1 MTQPTTLPAGYD
13 AEMRFGVVMYGGVSL
28 AIYIYG
34 VTNELFELACA
45 TPREGYKL
53 ALADGEGTRAVYARL
68 ARLASDPTLVQR
80 YAQALRE
87 RDGDAPNASAARR
100 EVAGPPLHAAPTDV
114 WQAEWDAGERTRFVI
129 DVIAGTSAG
138 GINGIYLAKAL
149 ALAQPFS
156 TLRDLWINEGDLG
169 RLLNDEQAADG
180 VVGGLPA
187 QPDGP
192 KSLLSSD
199 RMYRKLLDALESMQ
213 AAGAVA
219 DSPLVEDLDL
229 YVTTTDIAGAPVPL
243 RLYDKVVME
252 RRHKQRFH
260 FSYPSRLK
268 GQPAGHDFGAGNH
281 AFLAFAARCTSSF
294 PFAFEPMQFSRV
306 PRLTPSVGTGA
317 LRDWQPYFDA
327 YEPKVLARDDWADRP
342 YGDGGYLDNKPFSY
356 VVEALSQRFGD
367 APAQRK
373 LLYIEPDPERLDAV
387 RSADAPVPNALR
399 NALDALSAIPLSETI
414 REDLLAVL
422 QRNRRIERVERL
434 LRLSEQDVEGPALGV
449 GAGADQAETQPFDR
463 VRCEPVEPGQ
473 PGVVPQWSTLPL
485 RYMVSYYG
493 SGFLPYRRLR
503 VYAVTDWL
511 AAQLAAA
518 FQIDPDSDRGYALR
532 AVVRAWR
539 EQHYVDNPP
548 AAGAAADQAPSSVN
562 AFLDDHDLDYRVRR
576 SAFMLRRIDQVTR
589 LLVAQQRGGLA
600 AERSELEALI
610 ALKLARIFGTRNPL
624 TQPARLAPTLAALR
638 ALKRAL
644 RANHRALQVER
655 LRCAR
660 GQAVPKSITGDAAL
674 RSELDLVLARLIDK
688 GDADVPL
695 ALRTTDP
702 AVRAPMPNFGAWL
715 QTSSAAHTL
724 QDSVMDRVNA
734 WLAAAREAHTPPL
747 LLWTGLSAAL
757 QALSLKPGGA
767 ERRVGNPTVLKLL
780 NAQWQL
786 IGRPHLVAQPR
797 LQPEEID
804 HETRL
809 WRAVLDVAPVP
820 ADHPQLTDRQATPA
834 EQSEQAEMGTLVRQ
848 MLGEYYLSF
857 DAYDQ
862 TRFTLYFDTATG
874 EPAVVDVLRVSPE
887 DATSLRPRGVD
898 RQTLAGTLAGH
909 FGAFLDEQW
918 RRNDIMWGRLDGAER
933 LIQSV
938 LPGEAAD
945 TVRVRDELIRQAQSA
960 ILQHT
965 MQSTAAAQL
974 TGSLLEGLH
983 RAAGDAAQLPA
994 ASRQQAMTAQSLTA
1008 LTAPAIPPTPPA
1020 APAPLS
1026 PLEALLKAVSLP
1038 GSPEQR
1044 RQVNRLAGH
1053 MVPAALQALL
1063 TPSALRY
1070 YAGNLPTFNPK
1081 PPTQPLMRQAARA
1094 ITITGHVVD
1103 GLASGEGGT
1112 PRLLGRWMMRLGHV
1126 LQAAVA
1132 VALPGVGMPLARR
1145 VFQWLY
1151 FTEALFLLA
1160 SIPFGDPGLRALAIV
1175 LLVVTAG
1182 AHLTLLLM
1190 RDWLVDRGWPSW
1202 LAWVGGAFALV
1213 LLGLCVVGGLAL
1225 RYHGLGAVTAQA
1237 AQAAQAAWV
1246 TMA

>member
-1 MTQPTTLPAGYD
+1 MSMPTTVPVTYD
-13 AEMRFGVVMYGGVSL
+13 AETRFGVVMYGGVSL

-45 TPREGYKL
+45 TPREGYQL
-53 ALADGEGTRAVYARL
+53 AMPDGEGTRAVYARL
-68 ARLASDPTLVQR
+68 ARLASDPALVQR

-87 RDGDAPNASAARR
+87 RDGETASAARR
-100 EVAGPPLHAAPTDV
+100 EVAGPPLHTAPVEV
-114 WQAEWDAGERTRFVI
+114 WQPAWDEGERTRFVI

-180 VVGGLPA
+180 VVGGLPT

-199 RMYRKLLDALESMQ
+199 RMYRKLLDALEGMQ

-229 YVTTTDIAGAPVPL
+229 YVTTTDIVGAPVPL

-260 FSYPSRLK
+260 FSYPSRLD
-268 GQPAGHDFGAGNH
+268 GEPAGHDFDKGNH
-281 AFLAFAARCTSSF
+281 AFLAFTARCTSSF

-306 PRLTPSVGTGA
+306 PRLAPDVGAARLG
-317 LRDWQPYFDA
+317 DWKPYFDA
-327 YEPKVLARDDWADRP
+327 YEPQVLARDDWADRP

-356 VVEALSQRFGD
+356 VVDALSQRFGD

-414 REDLLAVL
+414 REDLLNIL

-434 LRLSEQDVEGPALGV
+434 LRLSEQDVEG
-449 GAGADQAETQPFDR
+449 AGGDAAQPYDR
-463 VRCEPVEPGQ
+463 VRCEPAEPGQ
-473 PGVVPQWSTLPL
+473 PGMVQPWSSLPL
-485 RYMVSYYG
+485 RHMVDFYG

-503 VYAVTDWL
+503 VYAVTDWM
-511 AAQLAAA
+511 AAQLASA

-539 EQHYVDNPP
+539 EQHYVDDPSQSASPQAQPP
-548 AAGAAADQAPSSVN
+548 RSMN
-562 AFLDDHDLDYRVRR
+562 AFLDDHDFDYRVRR
-576 SAFMLRRIDQVTR
+576 GSFVLRRIDQLTR
-589 LLVAQQRGGLA
+589 LLVAHERGALDS
-600 AERSELEALI
+600 ERSELEALI
-610 ALKLARIFGTRNPL
+610 ARKVARVFGDRNPL
-624 TQPARLAPTLAALR
+624 AQPASMAPTLNALR
-638 ALKRAL
+638 ALKRAF
-644 RANHRALQVER
+644 RADHRALQRER
-655 LRCAR
+655 LHRAR
-660 GQAVPKSITGDAAL
+660 GYAVPSAITGDAEL
-674 RSELDLVLARLIDK
+674 RRELDGVLARLIDE
-688 GDADVPL
+688 GDANAPL

-702 AVRAPMPNFGAWL
+702 AVLAPMPNFGAWL
-715 QTSSAAHTL
+715 QTSSASHTL
-724 QDSVMDRVNA
+724 QDSVMDRVNV
-734 WLAAAREAHTPPL
+734 WLAAARATGRPPL
-747 LLWTGLSAAL
+747 LLWTGLSDAL
-757 QALSLKPGGA
+757 NALRIRADKA
-767 ERRVGNPTVLKLL
+767 ERSVANLKVRTRLEDPVLHQWALL
-780 NAQWQL
+780 
-786 IGRPHLVAQPR
+786 GRPQLVAEERQEPK
-797 LQPEEID
+797 EID
-804 HETRL
+804 RERRL
-809 WRAVLDVAPVP
+809 WRAELAVDPVAVDDPEL
-820 ADHPQLTDRQATPA
+820 AAGQA
-834 EQSEQAEMGTLVRQ
+834 EQAAMGTLLRQ
-848 MLGEYYLSF
+848 LLGEYYLSF
-857 DAYDQ
+857 EAYDQ
-862 TRFTLYFDTATG
+862 TRYTLYFDTGTG

-887 DATSLRPRGVD
+887 DATSLRPPGVD

-938 LPGEAAD
+938 LSGEAAD
-945 TVRVRDELIRQAQSA
+945 TVRVRDELIRLAQSA

-965 MQSTAAAQL
+965 MQSTAAARL
-974 TGSLLEGLH
+974 TGCLRDGLQQPVTQVLQAPVSSGAPGH
-983 RAAGDAAQLPA
+983 APQTPAQ
-994 ASRQQAMTAQSLTA
+994 R
-1008 LTAPAIPPTPPA
+1008 
-1020 APAPLS
+1020 
-1026 PLEALLKAVSLP
+1026 LEALLTAVAVLD
-1038 GSPEQR
+1038 SPAQR
-1044 RQVNRLAGH
+1044 RQVSLLAGH

-1081 PPTQPLMRQAARA
+1081 PPTEPLMRQAARA
-1094 ITITGHVVD
+1094 ITITGQVVD
-1103 GLASGEGGT
+1103 GMATGEGGT
-1112 PRLLGRWMMRLGHV
+1112 PRLLGRWLMRLGHV

-1132 VALPGVGMPLARR
+1132 VAVPGVGMPVARR

-1151 FTEALFLLA
+1151 GMEVLLLVA
-1160 SIPFGDPGLRALAIV
+1160 AIPFGDPGLRALAIV
-1175 LLVVTAG
+1175 LLVVTG
-1182 AHLTLLLM
+1182 GSHLALLLL
-1190 RDWLVDRGWPSW
+1190 RDVLADRGLPSW
-1202 LAWVGGAFALV
+1202 LAWLGAAIGLAL
-1213 LLGLCVVGGLAL
+1213 LALCVVGGLAL
-1225 RYHGLGAVTAQA
+1225 WHHGLGAVSGVDAHTALPGK
-1237 AQAAQAAWV
+1237 V
-1246 TMA
+1246 

>member
-1 MTQPTTLPAGYD
+1 MTKPTESAAGYD
-13 AEMRFGVVMYGGVSL
+13 AELRFGVVMYGGVSL

-45 TPREGYKL
+45 TPREGHVL
-53 ALADGEGTRAVYARL
+53 ALHDGEGTRAVYARL
-68 ARLASDPTLVQR
+68 ARLASDPALVQR
-80 YAQALRE
+80 YAQALRG
-87 RDGDAPNASAARR
+87 RDGDGDASSAARM
-100 EVAGPPLHAAPTDV
+100 EVAGPPLHAAPVEV
-114 WQAEWDAGERTRFVI
+114 WQADWDAGERTRFVI

-169 RLLNDEQAADG
+169 RLLNDEHAADG

-187 QPDGP
+187 QPAGP

-199 RMYRKLLDALESMQ
+199 RMYRKLLDALDSMQ
-213 AAGAVA
+213 AAGGVA

-260 FSYPSRLK
+260 FSYPSRLE
-268 GQPAGHDFGAGNH
+268 GQPAGHDFAAGNH

-306 PRLTPSVGTGA
+306 PQLVPSVGANT
-317 LRDWQPYFDA
+317 LPSWKPYFDA
-327 YEPKVLARDDWADRP
+327 YEPKVLARDDWAERP

-387 RSADAPVPNALR
+387 RGADAPVPNALR

-414 REDLLAVL
+414 REDLLNIL

-434 LRLSEQDVEGPALGV
+434 LRLSEQDVEGGVVGASV
-449 GAGADQAETQPFDR
+449 GAGAGDDGSEAHPFDR
-463 VRCEPVEPGQ
+463 VRCEPVKPGD
-473 PGVVPQWSTLPL
+473 PGEVPQWASLPL
-485 RYMVSYYG
+485 QQMVRYHG

-518 FQIDPDSDRGYALR
+518 FKIDPDSDRGYALR

-539 EQHYVDNPP
+539 EQHYVDDPLAAAATAAPAASAALPP
-548 AAGAAADQAPSSVN
+548 AAAPAPAAAADPLPGSVN

-576 SAFMLRRIDQVTR
+576 GAFLLRRIDQITR
-589 LLVAQQRGGLA
+589 LLVAHQRGALPGD
-600 AERSELEALI
+600 RSELEALI
-610 ALKLARIFGTRNPL
+610 ARKMARVFGASNPL
-624 TQPARLAPTLAALR
+624 LQPATLAPTLGALR

-644 RANHRALQVER
+644 RANHRALQAQR
-655 LRCAR
+655 MRCAR
-660 GQAVPKSITGDAAL
+660 GQAVPKAITNDLEL
-674 RSELDLVLARLIDK
+674 RTELDQVLARLIDE
-688 GDADVPL
+688 DTAAEAP
-695 ALRTTDP
+695 ALRT
-702 AVRAPMPNFGAWL
+702 VGSELRIPMPNFGAWL
-715 QTSSAAHTL
+715 QTRSAAHTL
-724 QDSVMDRVNA
+724 QDSVMDRVNT
-734 WLAAAREAHTPPL
+734 WRAASSQAGLPTLRIWARLTD
-747 LLWTGLSAAL
+747 AL
-757 QALSLKPGGA
+757 QGLSLKPDKQDSK
-767 ERRVGNPTVLKLL
+767 VGNPAVLQLL
-780 NAQWQL
+780 NAQWNL
-786 IGRPHLVAQPR
+786 IGRPHLVAR
-797 LQPEEID
+797 LRPKAKAID
-804 HETRL
+804 NETRL
-809 WRAVLDVAPVP
+809 WRAVLAVSPVA
-820 ADHPQLTDRQATPA
+820 ADHALLADGQP
-834 EQSEQAEMGTLVRQ
+834 EQAAMGTLLREL
-848 MLGEYYLSF
+848 LGEYYLSF

-898 RQTLAGTLAGH
+898 RQTLAGISAGH

-938 LPGEAAD
+938 LPGVDAD
-945 TVRVRDELIRQAQSA
+945 TERVRDELIRLAQSA

-965 MQSTAAAQL
+965 LQSTAAAQL
-974 TGSLLEGLH
+974 TGRLLTSLQQPVT
-983 RAAGDAAQLPA
+983 DAAQ
-994 ASRQQAMTAQSLTA
+994 
-1008 LTAPAIPPTPPA
+1008 PPVQ
-1020 APAPLS
+1020 
-1026 PLEALLKAVSLP
+1026 PLEALLLAIGEP
-1038 GSPEQR
+1038 DSPEQR
-1044 RQVNRLAGH
+1044 GQVGRLAGQL
-1053 MVPAALQALL
+1053 VPAALQALL
-1063 TPSALRY
+1063 TPSALRF
-1070 YAGNLPTFNPK
+1070 YAGNQRTFNPK
-1081 PPTQPLMRQAARA
+1081 PATDPLMRQAARA

-1103 GLASGEGGT
+1103 GLATGEGGT
-1112 PRLLGRWMMRLGHV
+1112 PKRLGRWLMRLGHA

-1132 VALPGVGMPLARR
+1132 VALPGVGMPLARQ

-1151 FTEALFLLA
+1151 GLEVLLLVA
-1160 SIPFGDPGLRALAIV
+1160 AIPFGDPGLRALAIV

-1182 AHLTLLLM
+1182 AHVALLVL
-1190 RDWLVDRGWPSW
+1190 RDWLADRGWPWW
-1202 LAWVGGAFALV
+1202 LAWLGGAFGVVLLV
-1213 LLGLCVVGGLAL
+1213 LCAVGGLAL
-1225 RYHGLGAVTAQA
+1225 WHHGLDAVTAQA
-1237 AQAAQAAWV
+1237 PGLSIGLSVGLSAA
-1246 TMA
+1246 